1 MVPSDWIKCC
11 ESKVETKLGSFFFIF
26 REENLQSK
34 MLTNQDA
41 DWPRIRLPEEMCRR
55 VCVGVCLVREKCD
68 VILII
73 T

>member
-1 MVPSDWIKCC
+1 MDTFARVKQKRDWLI
-11 ESKVETKLGSFFFIF
+11 FFIF